1 MSSLLAI
8 EVSPRF
14 EYSAS
19 RKLTAQFIG
28 KWKAEHSGGQVVVR
42 DLAKANL
49 PFVDLP
55 WIGGAFTPA
64 AQHSPESTAA
74 IKVSNELVSEL
85 MAADHIVIG
94 TPMYNFTIP
103 AALKAYIDHIVR
115 AGVTFSPNP
124 RDRGRGTLLNEG
136 LVKGKKVTIILTSA
150 GDYSPGMPFESYN
163 FASPYLRAI
172 LGFIGLT
179 DVNIVLA
186 GQAMSV
192 DQGQKTMDEFALE
205 FDAALSKAAAV

>member
-14 EYSAS
+14 DYSAS
-19 RKLTAQFIG
+19 RRLTGQFIG

-55 WIGGAFTPA
+55 WIGGAFTPPE
-64 AQHSPESTAA
+64 QHSPEATAA
-74 IKVSNELVSEL
+74 IKVSNDLVAEL

-115 AGVTFSPNP
+115 AGVTVNAN
-124 RDRGRGTLLNEG
+124 NEG
-136 LVKGKKVTIILTSA
+136 QVKGKKVTVILASG
-150 GDYSPGMPFESYN
+150 GDYSPGAPFESYN

-205 FDAALSKAAAV
+205 LDAELSRAAAV